1 MEAFAQWLEATPVS
15 LLMQQQQAWFIPAVP
30 TLHIIALALAV
41 GSVLLVCLRLC
52 GLAAADQSLQQTQ
65 ARYGGWITG
74 SLGLLLASG
83 TLLIVAEPVREL
95 VTLSFWLKMTLVAG
109 LVWLVAGFS
118 RFVRKAA
125 AVDQEVTPAAR
136 WLAALT
142 LLLLMAI
149 IVLGRLIAYDHVWGS
164 LSPATKA

>member
-15 LLMQQQQAWFIPAVP
+15 VVMQQHQAWYIPAVQ
-30 TLHIIALALAV
+30 TLHIIAIALAA
-41 GSVLLVCLRLC
+41 GSVLLVCLRVF

-65 ARYGGWITG
+65 ARYGGWIRG
-74 SLGLLLASG
+74 SLWLLLASG
-83 TLLIVAEPVREL
+83 ALLIVAEPVREL
-95 VTLSFWLKMTLVAG
+95 VTFSFWLKMTLV
-109 LVWLVAGFS
+109 VCMVSLVAAFG
-118 RFVRKAA
+118 RYVRKAA
-125 AVDQEVTPAAR
+125 AVDQPVTPAAR
-136 WLAALT
+136 GLAALT

>member
-1 MEAFAQWLEATPVS
+1 
-15 LLMQQQQAWFIPAVP
+15 MQQHQAWFIPAVQ
-30 TLHIIALALAV
+30 TLHIIAIALAA
-41 GSVLLVCLRLC
+41 GSVLLVCLRLF

-83 TLLIVAEPVREL
+83 ALLIVAEPVREL
-95 VTLSFWLKMTLVAG
+95 VTFSFWLKMTLVVG
-109 LVWLVAGFS
+109 LVSLVAGFS
-118 RFVRKAA
+118 RFVRNAA

-142 LLLLMAI
+142 LLMLMAI

>member
-15 LLMQQQQAWFIPAVP
+15 LLMQQQQAWFIPAVQ
-30 TLHIIALALAV
+30 TLHIIAIALAV
-41 GSVLLVCLRLC
+41 GSVLLVCLRLF

>member
-1 MEAFAQWLEATPVS
+1 MEAFAQWLEATPAS
-15 LLMQQQQAWFIPAVP
+15 LSMQQHQAWFIPAVQ
-30 TLHIIALALAV
+30 TLHIIAIALAV
-41 GSVLLVCLRLC
+41 GSVLLVCLRLF

-95 VTLSFWLKMTLVAG
+95 VTFSFWLKMTLVAG